1 MAVFVGGETVEHTD
15 PRGPIDRAEAP
26 TVSARMSIAK
36 WEGIGK
42 ADIFGLTLDF
52 LHIDA
57 EGQRTTKFATLLM
70 KSKPA
75 YLFFAKT
82 LADCGIK
89 NIAAFASTS
98 VLL

>member
-42 ADIFGLTLDF
+42 ADIFELTLDF
-52 LHIDA
+52 LRIDA

-70 KSKPA
+70 QSKPA
-75 YLFFAKT
+75 YYSHPEHCLRYGH
-82 LADCGIK
+82 L
-89 NIAAFASTS
+89 
-98 VLL
+98 VL